1 MIDKH
6 QNVVDELCELLPWY
20 VNNTLNEVEL
30 HAMRQH
36 LHACDSCAAE
46 IPILRALQESVRRE
60 SVAVFAQKPNSEQ
73 FLALVGQSDSRQRW
87 GKRAWFAAALAASVT
102 LLVAVLNW
110 AQVDES
116 TITPVTYQT
125 ATRAGSD
132 AMFDYVMLISF
143 EQSADSRARSDALQT
158 LAPVSNAGPDAAGQY
173 RVVIRLPARSMD
185 ELDTFIQGIESDS
198 AISSAVVVAIE
209 LPVEIP

>member
-1 MIDKH
+1 MS
-6 QNVVDELCELLPWY
+6 DELCELLPWY

-30 HAMRQH
+30 RAMRQH
-36 LHACDSCAAE
+36 LHACESCAAE
-46 IPILRALQESVRRE
+46 IPILRALQESVRPE
-60 SVAVFAQKPNSEQ
+60 TVAVFAPKLNSEQ
-73 FLALVGQSDSRQRW
+73 FLALVGQSDSRQHW

-110 AQVDES
+110 AQVNES
-116 TITPVTYQT
+116 TSTPAIYQT

-143 EQSADSRARSDALQT
+143 EQSADSRARSDALQA
-158 LAPVSNAGPDAAGQY
+158 LAPVSNAGPDATGQY
-173 RVVIRLPARSMD
+173 RVVMRLPARSME
-185 ELDTFIQGIESDS
+185 ELNHFVQSIESDS